1 MQALA
6 QPSLPFGPV
15 HNVGLFSSHWLE
27 NRLQLEPEWDGLRE
41 QAREVLDELAELWK
55 VQRNRVERYG
65 DEQGLEEG
73 FIQPVL
79 RELGWKLKYQTW
91 LKGREPDYALFLD
104 DAGLDA
110 ALAADRKSDDFWAAA
125 KVVADS
131 KAWHVRLD
139 RPTQVKNKREYP
151 PEQIEWYLDRSRL
164 DWGILTNGK
173 SWRLVPRELGPQQ
186 RRFQTYLE
194 IDLATMLQDWASPP
208 AGQGVAERSAQ
219 FNDFFLFYLFFSPVG
234 FLESV
239 QRKSL
244 IRRAAEGSSE
254 YRLGVGEGLKG
265 QAFEALRVCIEGFL
279 AFGPNKLE
287 AGGDLLLCR
296 EQGFILLCR
305 LLFILFAEDRRLL
318 PYGVNPRYTRNRA
331 LGRVRDEVAQRME
344 RVRQGV
350 EEDYDRNATA
360 LWDDLD
366 GLFDL
371 IDKGHASYGVPA
383 YNGGLFDAEAHVF
396 LAQKKLSDWHL
407 ARIIDHLGRALDP
420 DKPAAGYFRVDYRDL
435 AIQHLGGIYEGLLEL
450 HPQLASERMIVY
462 ARRVHGMRE
471 ELVKKESE
479 RQPSGYDKT
488 DIAYPSGSVYLI
500 TDKGERRAF
509 GSYYT
514 PDHIV
519 DAIVRETLG
528 PICAAASEQLRAEV
542 ESCRERM
549 ESATGAEQEALA
561 QALAGLE
568 EGYPER
574 VLRLRVLDPAM
585 GSSHF
590 LLRACQF
597 LAEEIATNP
606 FTASDAGG
614 GESALS
620 YWKRRVVENCLYGVD
635 LNPLAV
641 ELAKLA
647 LWLETVAADQPLT
660 FLDHHLRH
668 GNSLIGA
675 RVSEIGALPGK
686 HDAFKDVF
694 DKELAAKLPAFLTH
708 LAGIRRTASADLAQ
722 VKKKQ
727 AGFAAFTKAVQP
739 FRQIADVWCAAATG
753 EAVTENQYHT
763 ALDVVDK
770 PARFR
775 KVAEEDWFRAAVAQ
789 ARDKLACFH
798 WDLDFPEAF
807 FDESGSLAR
816 PGFDAV
822 IGNPPYE
829 VLSELESGQDL
840 TALRAFIEAEPTFTP
855 SRRGKNNLYKLFIC
869 RALALL
875 AEGGRLGFITPMA
888 VLGDD
893 QAADLRREMVRL
905 GSFTGIEAFPQKDD
919 PARRVFREAKL
930 STAVFTL
937 VKDRASQTDPRSFRA
952 RVHPAATVEEASP
965 GLTLTT
971 YSIPLYDPSNFTIVS
986 CDQVDWGMAT
996 RIMQSGRMGRLG
1008 DFAESFQGEVN
1019 ETNDRKMDRIS
1030 YDQHSGPEVI
1040 RGAHVCLYA
1049 LREASQGTPV
1059 FVIKDRF
1066 LDRGKKG
1073 KDTKA
1078 YHHTRTRVGFQ
1089 RKSPQ
1094 NNFRRL
1100 VAAMIPAGTFL
1111 LESVSYIP
1119 EHRSKLDP
1127 LFVLGLLDSKLC
1139 DWYFRLGSTNAMI
1152 GEYQVNSLPCPLFAA
1167 KRTAGETKTQEATE
1181 RALTAGRP
1189 EAALDLLRPLLAKP
1203 PFSPAVREVI
1213 IAAVQRIMALE
1224 ADRGEIAR
1232 AERSALD
1239 PAAQPYQDLIDQLFY
1254 GMAGLTGDEV
1264 KGLEERYA
1272 KML

>member
-1 MQALA
+1 MAA
-6 QPSLPFGPV
+6 PTQPSLPFGPV

-27 NRLQLEPEWDGLRE
+27 NRLELEPEWEELRE
-41 QAREVLDELAELWK
+41 QAREVLDNLADLWK
-55 VQRNRVERYG
+55 VQHNRVERYG

-91 LKGREPDYALFLD
+91 LQGREPDYALFLD

-110 ALAADRKSDDFWAAA
+110 ALAADRKSEDFWAAA

-164 DWGILTNGK
+164 DWGVLTNGK
-173 SWRLVPRELGPQQ
+173 TWRLVPRQLGPQQ

-194 IDLATMLQDWASPP
+194 VDLAATLQHWASPP
-208 AGQGVAERSAQ
+208 ANQAVAERSAQ
-219 FNDFFLFYLFFSPVG
+219 FNDFLQFYLFFSPAG
-234 FLESV
+234 FKESV

-279 AFGPNKLE
+279 AYGPNGLE
-287 AGGDLLLCR
+287 PERDLLPCR
-296 EQGFILLCR
+296 EHGFILLCR
-305 LLFILFAEDRRLL
+305 LLFVLFAEDRRLL
-318 PYGVNPRYTRNRA
+318 PYGVNPRYTRNRT

-350 EEDYDRNATA
+350 EEDYGRNATA

-383 YNGGLFDAEAHVF
+383 YNGGLFDADQHSF
-396 LAQKKLSDWHL
+396 LAEKKLSDWHL
-407 ARIIDHLGRALDP
+407 ARVIDHLGRAIDP
-420 DKPAAGYFRVDYRDL
+420 DKPAAGPFRVDYRDL

-450 HPQLASERMIVY
+450 HPRLASERMIVY
-462 ARRVHGMRE
+462 SRRVHGVRE
-471 ELVKKESE
+471 EIVKPESE
-479 RQPSGYDKT
+479 RSPSGYDKT
-488 DIAYPSGSVYLI
+488 EIAYPSGSVYLI

-528 PICAAASEQLRAEV
+528 AICAAASEQLRAEV
-542 ESCRERM
+542 EACRERL
-549 ESATGAEQEALA
+549 EHAAGAERETLA
-561 QALAGLE
+561 QALAALE

-606 FTASDAGG
+606 FTAGDAGG

-635 LNPLAV
+635 LNPMAV

-647 LWLETVAADQPLT
+647 LWLETVAADRPLT

-675 RVSEIGALPGK
+675 RVKEIGALPGRQ
-686 HDAFKDVF
+686 DAFKDVF
-694 DKELAAKLPAFLTH
+694 DRELAAKLPAFLNH
-708 LAGIRRTASADLAQ
+708 LAEIRRSASEDLAQ

-727 AGFAAFTKAVQP
+727 AGFDAFTKAVKP
-739 FRQIADVWCAAATG
+739 FRRIADVWCAAVTG
-753 EAVTENQYHT
+753 EAVTEKQYHD

-775 KVAEEDWFRAAVAQ
+775 KVAEQDWFRGAAAKG
-789 ARDKLACFH
+789 REKLACFH

-807 FDESGSLAR
+807 FDEAGPLAR

-840 TALRAFIEAEPTFTP
+840 SALRAVIDAEPTFAA
-855 SRRGKNNLYKLFIC
+855 SKRGKNNLYKLFIC
-869 RALALL
+869 RTLDLL

-893 QAADLRREMVRL
+893 QAADLRREMVRV

-937 VKDRASQTDPRSFRA
+937 VKGRASGADPRPFRA

-965 GLTLTT
+965 CLTLTT
-971 YSIPLYDPSNFTIVS
+971 DSIPLYDPSNFTIVS
-986 CDQVDWGMAT
+986 CDQADWDLAT
-996 RIMQSGRMGRLG
+996 RIMQSGRMGRLRE
-1008 DFAESFQGEVN
+1008 FAEFFQGEVN
-1019 ETNDRKMDRIS
+1019 ETNERAKGNLTNVERE
-1030 YDQHSGPEVI
+1030 GKLVT
-1040 RGAHVCLYA
+1040 RGASICLYV
-1049 LREASQGTPV
+1049 LRPASQGEDLLLKV
-1059 FVIKDRF
+1059 ESF
-1066 LDRGKKG
+1066 LRGKG
-1073 KDTKA
+1073 PNTKA
-1078 YHHTRTRVGFQ
+1078 FHHRHRRIGLQ
-1089 RKSPQ
+1089 ESSPQ
-1094 NNFRRL
+1094 NNFRRII
-1100 VAAMIPAGTFL
+1100 AAFIPAGEFCNHKVNYL
-1111 LESVSYIP
+1111 P
-1119 EHRSKLDP
+1119 EHTSRHP
-1127 LFVLGLLDSKLC
+1127 LPFILGLLNSKLC
-1139 DWYFRLGSTNAMI
+1139 DWYFRLGSTNAAVSH
-1152 GEYQVNSLPCPLFAA
+1152 YQLYNLPCPLFAV
-1167 KRTAGETKTQEATE
+1167 KHTAGETKLQGSAES
-1181 RALTAGRP
+1181 ALAAGRP
-1189 EAALDLLRPLLAKP
+1189 DEALDLLRPLLAKP
-1203 PFSPAVREVI
+1203 PFSPAVRQVI

-1232 AERSALD
+1232 VERSALD

-1254 GMAGLTGDEV
+1254 GMAGLTPDEV